1 MTYLENIYQHLES
14 KITRFLETD
23 NWRWRVVVVSGILM
37 VLSFFNN
44 TMPFDDFK
52 LYYDE
57 VITKRGEF
65 FLYKVTKDRSQNLTE
80 HRIYEEP
87 ASNNRVFRLTL
98 PVIVKI
104 LHIRHV
110 SVFIYGL
117 QLLLGVL
124 LYFWLTKFLFE
135 ILNDKMATLLAMIAL
150 ACIYFGSSFFIEN
163 CGYGDFYAFFFL
175 FTAIYFRNPL
185 IIFAAIF
192 AATWCDER
200 ASVAS
205 GLVFLWWWISPTIR
219 DNRKI
224 SFIPTWQMM
233 AVVSGVIA
241 YGALRLYLMKYV
253 GMSATYKEGEF
264 MQMIHDSWRSFGFK
278 FIWVLEGFWLLMLLA
293 FAILYSNKEYQKLIL
308 VAGGTIAMVFLG
320 MTTFDS
326 TRSGSYVFPMIF
338 LGIML
343 VRTKLT
349 DRQLR
354 ILLAIVALLCF
365 LHPLATK
372 TRGVGYFLM

>member
-1 MTYLENIYQHLES
+1 
-14 KITRFLETD
+14 
-23 NWRWRVVVVSGILM
+23 
-37 VLSFFNN
+37 
-44 TMPFDDFK
+44 MPFDDFH
-52 LYYDE
+52 LYYEE
-57 VITKRGEF
+57 VIVKKSEF
-65 FLYKVTKDRSQNLTE
+65 FLYKITKDRAQNLTE
-80 HRIYEEP
+80 HRVYEEP

-98 PVIVKI
+98 PVLVKV

-124 LYFWLTKFLFE
+124 LYFLLTKFLFE

-150 ACIYFGSSFFIEN
+150 ACIYFGTSFFVEN

-175 FTAIYFRNPL
+175 FLAMYFRNPL
-185 IIFAAIF
+185 IIFASIF

-205 GLVFLWWWISPTIR
+205 GLVFLWWWIAPTIK
-219 DNRKI
+219 DKRKI
-224 SFIPTWQMM
+224 SFVPGWQMI
-233 AVVSGVIA
+233 AVILGVIA
-241 YGALRLYLMKYV
+241 YGGLRLYLMKYV
-253 GMSATYKEGEF
+253 GMTATYKEGEF
-264 MQMIHDSWRSFGFK
+264 MQMILDSWRSFGFK
-278 FIWVLEGFWLLMLLA
+278 FTWVLEGFWLVMLLA
-293 FAILYSNKEYQKLIL
+293 FYILYNNKEYQKLVL

>member
-1 MTYLENIYQHLES
+1 MTFLENIYQSFES
-14 KITRFLETD
+14 KITLFLEAG
-23 NWRWRVVVVSGILM
+23 NWRRRIVVVSGILM
-37 VLSFFNN
+37 LLSFFNN

-52 LYYDE
+52 LFYEEAIVKKD
-57 VITKRGEF
+57 EF
-65 FLYKVTKDRSQNLTE
+65 FLYKVTKERAQNLTE
-80 HRIYEEP
+80 HKIYEEP

-98 PVIVKI
+98 PIIVKV

-124 LYFWLTKFLFE
+124 FYFLLTKFLFQL
-135 ILNDKMATLLAMIAL
+135 LNDKMATLLAMIAL
-150 ACIYFGSSFFIEN
+150 ACIYFGTSFFVEN
-163 CGYGDFYAFFFL
+163 CGYGDFYAFFLLFL
-175 FTAIYFRNPL
+175 AMYFRNPL
-185 IIFAAIF
+185 IIFAAVF

-200 ASVAS
+200 AAVAS
-205 GLVFLWWWISPTIR
+205 GLVFLWWWLAPTIK

-224 SFIPTWQMM
+224 SFIPGWQMV
-233 AVVSGVIA
+233 AIVSGVIA
-241 YGALRLYLMKYV
+241 YGGVRLYLMKYV
-253 GMSATYKEGEF
+253 GMTATYKEGEF

-278 FIWVLEGFWLLMLLA
+278 FTWVLEGFWLIMLLS
-293 FAILYSNKEYQKLIL
+293 FTILYSNKEYVKLVLI
-308 VAGGTIAMVFLG
+308 AGGTLAMVFLG

-326 TRSGSYVFPMIF
+326 TRSGSFVFPMIF

>member
-1 MTYLENIYQHLES
+1 MTFLENIYQRFES
-14 KITRFLETD
+14 KITLFLEAS

-37 VLSFFNN
+37 LLSFFNN

-52 LYYDE
+52 LYYEE
-57 VITKRGEF
+57 VIVKKDEF
-65 FLYKVTKDRSQNLTE
+65 FLYKVTRDRAQNLTE
-80 HRIYEEP
+80 HKVYLEG

-98 PVIVKI
+98 PVIVKL

-110 SVFIYGL
+110 SIFIYGL
-117 QLLLGVL
+117 QLILGIL
-124 LYFWLTKFLFE
+124 LYFLLTKFLFE
-135 ILNDKMATLLAMIAL
+135 ILNDKVATLLAMIAL

-163 CGYGDFYAFFFL
+163 LGYGDFYTFFFL
-175 FTAIYFRNPL
+175 FLGMYFRNPL
-185 IIFAAIF
+185 IIFVSIF

-200 ASVAS
+200 AAVAG
-205 GLVFLWWWISPTIR
+205 GLVFLWWWLSPTIK

-224 SFIPTWQMM
+224 SFIPSWQMI
-233 AVVSGVIA
+233 AVASGVIA
-241 YGALRLYLMKYV
+241 YGGLRLYLMKYA

-264 MQMIHDSWRSFGFK
+264 MQMIDDSWRSFGFK
-278 FIWVLEGFWLLMLLA
+278 FTWVLEGFWLLMLLA
-293 FAILYSNKEYQKLIL
+293 FTILYSNKEYLKLTA
-308 VAGGTIAMVFLG
+308 VAGGTLAMIFLG
-320 MTTFDS
+320 MTTYDS
-326 TRSGSYVFPMIF
+326 TRSGSFVFPMIF
-338 LGIML
+338 LGFMI

>member
-1 MTYLENIYQHLES
+1 MTFLENIYQRFES
-14 KITRFLETD
+14 KITLFVEAS

-37 VLSFFNN
+37 LLSFFNN

-57 VITKRGEF
+57 VITKKGEF
-65 FLYKVTKDRSQNLTE
+65 FLYKVTKDRAQNLTE
-80 HRIYEEP
+80 HRVYIEP

-98 PVIVKI
+98 PVIVKV

-110 SVFIYGL
+110 SIFIYGL
-117 QLLLGVL
+117 QLILGVL
-124 LYFWLTKFLFE
+124 LYFLLTKFLFG
-135 ILNDKMATLLAMIAL
+135 ILNDKAATLLAMIAL

-175 FTAIYFRNPL
+175 FLGIYFRNPF
-185 IIFAAIF
+185 IIFASVF

-200 ASVAS
+200 ASVAG
-205 GLVFLWWWISPTIR
+205 GLVFLWWWISPTIK
-219 DNRKI
+219 DNQKI
-224 SFIPTWQMM
+224 SFIPSWQMI
-233 AVVSGVIA
+233 AVALGVIA
-241 YGALRLYLMKYV
+241 YGGLRLYLMKYE

-278 FIWVLEGFWLLMLLA
+278 FTWVLEGFWLVMLLA
-293 FAILYSNKEYQKLIL
+293 FSILYSNKEYQKLVL
-308 VAGGTIAMVFLG
+308 VAGGTLAMVFLG
-320 MTTFDS
+320 MTTYDS

-338 LGIML
+338 LGLML

-354 ILLAIVALLCF
+354 ILLALVALFCF